1 MEPIW
6 DVIVIGGGQAGL
18 ASGYHLKKKRLSFLI
33 LEAGGAAVGAWPQ
46 YYDNLK
52 LFSPAKYSSLP
63 GLSIDSPG
71 DRYPQRDEVIQYL
84 KDYASHFGLPLVY
97 NSHVDQVS
105 KESGVFTVTTSS
117 GEKYVARNLILATGS
132 FSRPYTPSIPNH
144 EQFEGEILHSATYRT
159 PAPFHNQSVIV
170 VGRGNSAVQIAMEL
184 SEVAETT
191 LAVREPVAL
200 IPQRLLGQD
209 IHFWFKLTGIDSFW
223 KFGKSFANGS
233 SVLDLDGYKQR
244 LKAGNP
250 KQKKMFTAFYDRGVI
265 WSDGTQEEVQT
276 VIFATGYRS
285 NVSYIDALG
294 GLDGQGEPE
303 QKNGISKTIPG
314 LYFVGL
320 SGQRSFASATLRGVG
335 PDAEYVV
342 KHIQNNLEKQNN
354 LK

>member
-1 MEPIW
+1 MEQIW
-6 DVIVIGGGQAGL
+6 NVIVIGGGQAGL
-18 ASGYHLKKKRLSFLI
+18 ASGYHLKKRGLSFLI
-33 LEAGGAAVGAWPQ
+33 LEAGEDAAGAWPQ
-46 YYDNLK
+46 YYESLK
-52 LFSPAKYSSLP
+52 LFSPAAYSSLP
-63 GLSIDSPG
+63 GLPITSQG
-71 DRYPQRDEVIQYL
+71 KHYPNRDEVIHYL
-84 KDYASHFGLPLVY
+84 KKYAVHFELPLVY
-97 NSHVDQVS
+97 RSRVEKVS
-105 KESGVFTVTTSS
+105 KESDYFRVETST
-117 GEKYVARNLILATGS
+117 GKTYFARNLISATGS
-132 FSRPYTPSIPNH
+132 YSRPFTPLIDKQDEFKGSI
-144 EQFEGEILHSATYRT
+144 IHSATYST
-159 PAPFHNQSVIV
+159 PTPFHNQSVIV

-233 SVLDLDGYKQR
+233 SVLDLDGYKQK

-303 QKNGISKTIPG
+303 QKNGISKIIPG

-354 LK
+354 LH

>member
-18 ASGYHLKKKRLSFLI
+18 ASGYHLKKRGLSFLI
-33 LEAGGAAVGAWPQ
+33 LEAGGEAAGAWPQ

-52 LFSPAKYSSLP
+52 LFSPAMYSSLP
-63 GLSIDSPG
+63 GLPIESPG
-71 DRYPQRDEVIQYL
+71 DRYPHRDEVIQYL
-84 KDYASHFGLPLVY
+84 KDYASHFELPLVY
-97 NSHVDQVS
+97 HRRVNQIS
-105 KESGVFTVTTSS
+105 KESGIFRVTTSS
-117 GEKYVARNLILATGS
+117 GEKYMARNLISATGS
-132 FSRPYTPSIPNH
+132 FSQPYTPSIPKQ
-144 EQFEGEILHSATYRT
+144 EQFKGTILHSATYRT
-159 PAPFHNQSVIV
+159 PAPFQNQSVIV

-223 KFGKSFANGS
+223 RFGKSFANGS

-244 LKAGNP
+244 LQAGNP
-250 KQKKMFTAFYDRGVI
+250 RQKKMFTAFYDNGVI

-276 VIFATGYRS
+276 IIFATGYRS

-303 QKNGISKTIPG
+303 QKNGISRKVTG
-314 LYFVGL
+314 LYYVGL

-342 KHIQNNLEKQNN
+342 KHIQNNLEKQ
-354 LK
+354 KHIR